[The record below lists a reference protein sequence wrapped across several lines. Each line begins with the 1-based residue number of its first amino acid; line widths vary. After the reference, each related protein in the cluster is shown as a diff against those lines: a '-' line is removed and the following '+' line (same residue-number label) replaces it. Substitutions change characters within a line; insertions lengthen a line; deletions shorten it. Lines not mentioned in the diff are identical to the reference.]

1 MKQNASPTAD
11 SPAAVKAVLI
21 DLDGTLIDTAPEI
34 ARAAN
39 AMLAAM
45 QLKPLPLET
54 VQSYIGE
61 GALILIKRCLK
72 AATAQDPDESLL
84 ETART
89 HFFTAY
95 TALATQSKPFENAEA
110 GLKAMQA
117 LGLPIACVTNKPA
130 QFTQPILNAA
140 GLDGYFKAVVSGDTL
155 SKKKPA
161 PDQIL
166 HICKQFKLE
175 PCEVVLI
182 GDSNTDILAAK
193 NAGCYVFTV
202 PYGYNQ
208 GLVIDTNEVDAS
220 ICDLKDAVNYIQY

>member
-1 MKQNASPTAD
+1 MKQNASPTSDARL
-11 SPAAVKAVLI
+11 AVKAVLI
-21 DLDGTLIDTAPEI
+21 DLDGTLIDSAPEI

-39 AMLAAM
+39 AMLAA
-45 QLKPLPLET
+45 LRLNTLPLET

-61 GALILIKRCLK
+61 GALVLIKRCLTT
-72 AATAQDPDESLL
+72 ATSQAPDASLL

-89 HFFTAY
+89 YFFTAY
-95 TALATQSKPFENAEA
+95 TTLATQSKPFNNAEA
-110 GLKAMQA
+110 GLKSLQA
-117 LGLPIACVTNKPA
+117 LNLPIACVTNKPA
-130 QFTQPILNAA
+130 QFTKPMLNAA
-140 GLDGYFKAVVSGDTL
+140 GLDHYFQMVVSGDTL

-208 GLVIDTNEVDAS
+208 SLAIDTNEVDAT
-220 ICDLKDAVNYIQY
+220 ICDIKDAINYIQH